1 VKNNLKKR
9 RKARMDVDEEARLR
23 KEKMSQLKRRFENDT
38 FRDELVRK
46 NLSLGPQY
54 SPFR

>member
-1 VKNNLKKR
+1 
-9 RKARMDVDEEARLR
+9 MDVDEEARLR

-54 SPFR
+54 SPFK